1 MTTCERWRDAISA
14 LIDGEDPGI
23 EQRLVDA
30 HVAHCP
36 GCRSFRAAA
45 EQSVGRLRIG
55 EAMPQPDLS
64 RRVSKLAAIA
74 DRAAAWSIVRA
85 LLAVV
90 AIEILV
96 MSIPALVLGDEQD
109 TAEHA
114 ARHLGAFTVAYGVG
128 LLVVVW
134 RPARARTMLPV
145 AAVLGGGLVIGA
157 VVDLVNGRVPIF
169 SEMQH
174 LPELI
179 SVVLIWLIATPAP
192 RRLDRRF
199 ARRTSREPTVDLH
212 PVSDSARRTG

>member
-1 MTTCERWRDAISA
+1 MTTCDRWRDAISA
-14 LIDGEDPGI
+14 AIDGEDPGI

-45 EQSVGRLRIG
+45 EQNVGRLRIG
-55 EAMPQPDLS
+55 EALPQPDLS

-74 DRAAAWSIVRA
+74 DRAATWSIVRA

-90 AIEILV
+90 AIEIVV
-96 MSIPALVLGDEQD
+96 MSFPALVLGDERD
-109 TAEHA
+109 TTEHA

-134 RPARARTMLPV
+134 RPARARAMLPV

-157 VVDLVNGRVPIF
+157 VVDLINRRVPIVN
-169 SEMQH
+169 EMQH

-199 ARRTSREPTVDLH
+199 LRRSEHEPAGELH
-212 PVSDSARRTG
+212 AVGDEARRTG

>member
-1 MTTCERWRDAISA
+1 MTTCDRWRDAISA
-14 LIDGEDPGI
+14 TIDGEDPGI

-36 GCRSFRAAA
+36 GCRSYRAAA
-45 EQSVGRLRIG
+45 ERNVGRLRIG
-55 EAMPQPDLS
+55 EALPQPDLS

-74 DRAAAWSIVRA
+74 DRAATWSIVRA

-90 AIEILV
+90 AIEIVV
-96 MSIPALVLGDEQD
+96 MSFPALVLGDERD

-157 VVDLVNGRVPIF
+157 VVDLVNRRVPIVN
-169 SEMQH
+169 EMQH

-192 RRLDRRF
+192 RRFDRRF
-199 ARRTSREPTVDLH
+199 LRRSEHEPAGELHAVDG
-212 PVSDSARRTG
+212 VRRTG